1 MASITLCLLLSADL
15 ISAQFYKIDSNGM
28 GPHPSRFFGSAP
40 LYFNFSLTYCFS
52 TDDILSSAKTL
63 AYDLMSY
70 YHGNESGQT
79 PGILPGPP
87 PAGDY
92 YWWEG
97 GALWGTMIDYW
108 HLTGDDTY
116 NNVTTEAMLW
126 QVGPNRN
133 YMPPNVTASLGNDDQ
148 GFWGMSAMLAAEEN
162 FPNPPSDQPQWLALA
177 QAVWNTQAD
186 PDRHDA
192 TCGGVRRHDM
202 DSEHVT
208 NAGKGIANGI
218 FFNLGARLAR
228 YTNNQTY
235 AEVAEN
241 AWNWV
246 VSVGFMDK
254 DYNIFDGAHVE
265 TNCTDI
271 NRAQFSYN
279 NGVFL
284 LGAAYMYNYT
294 EDQKWK
300 DRLDGLVDATL
311 RVFFPNDTA
320 YEIAC
325 EGVMTCTT
333 DMLSFKGYLHR
344 WMSTTTQIA
353 PFTADKIL
361 PVLRKS
367 AQAAVNQCTGGSN
380 GRTCG
385 FAWSSGKYDGST
397 GAGQTMDV
405 LAAVS
410 SLLINQSKKPVTS
423 SDGGTS
429 VGDPNAGIGSGAIA
443 GDDLGPVTTGDRAG
457 AGVLTAVIVLTAAAA
472 FGWMGM
478 GK

>member
-1 MASITLCLLLSADL
+1 MASIILSLLVSAGPV
-15 ISAQFYKIDSNGM
+15 SAQVFKIDSND
-28 GPHPSRFFGSAP
+28 
-40 LYFNFSLTYCFS
+40 N
-52 TDDILSSAKTL
+52 ILATAKTL

-116 NNVTTEAMLW
+116 NDVVKQALLF

-148 GFWGMSAMLAAEEN
+148 GFWGMSAMQAAEQN
-162 FPNPPSDQPQWLALA
+162 FPDPPEDEPQWLALA

-192 TCGGVRRHDM
+192 TCGGGLRWQIPFANNGYDYKN
-202 DSEHVT
+202 S
-208 NAGKGIANGI
+208 IANGI

-228 YTNNQTY
+228 YTNNKTY
-235 AEVAEN
+235 AEVAEKT
-241 AWNWV
+241 WDWV
-246 VSVGFMDK
+246 VDVGFMDK
-254 DYNIFDGAHVE
+254 DYNIFDGAHVG

-279 NGVFL
+279 NGVFI

-294 EDQKWK
+294 QDAKWEA
-300 DRLDGLVDATL
+300 RVNGLINSTF
-311 RVFFPNDTA
+311 RVFFPNNTA
-320 YEIAC
+320 YEAAC

-333 DMLSFKGYLHR
+333 DMLSFKGYIHR
-344 WMSTTTQIA
+344 WMTTMTQIA
-353 PFTADKIL
+353 PFTAAKVL
-361 PVLRKS
+361 PVLRNS
-367 AQAAVNQCTGGSN
+367 AQAAVKQCTGGDN

-385 FAWSSGKYDGST
+385 FKWASGAFDGNV

-410 SLLINQSKKPVTS
+410 SLLINQSKTPVTNAT
-423 SDGGTS
+423 GGTS
-429 VGDPNAGIGSGAIA
+429 VGDPNAGIGSGSITS
-443 GDDLGPVTTGDRAG
+443 DLPDVTTGDKAG
-457 AGVLTAVIVLTAAAA
+457 AGVLTAVIILTAAAA
-472 FGWMGM
+472 FGWMGT

>member
-1 MASITLCLLLSADL
+1 MASIALYLLLSAGL
-15 ISAQFYKIDSNGM
+15 VSAQVYKIDSN
-28 GPHPSRFFGSAP
+28 
-40 LYFNFSLTYCFS
+40 
-52 TDDILSSAKTL
+52 DDIISAAKSL

-116 NNVTTEAMLW
+116 NDVVTQGMLW
-126 QVGPNRN
+126 QTGPNNN
-133 YMPPNVTASLGNDDQ
+133 YMPPNWSASLGNDDQ

-162 FPNPPSDQPQWLALA
+162 FPNPSDDQPQWLALA

-186 PDRHDA
+186 PDRHDS
-192 TCGGVRRHDM
+192 TCGGGLRWQIPFSNNGYDYKN
-202 DSEHVT
+202 S
-208 NAGKGIANGI
+208 IANGI

-228 YTNNQTY
+228 YTNNATY
-235 AEVAEN
+235 AKYAEDT
-241 AWNWV
+241 WDWV
-246 VSVGFMDK
+246 VNVGLMDEN
-254 DYNIFDGAHVE
+254 YNIFDGAHVE
-265 TNCTDI
+265 KNCTDI

-284 LGAAYMYNYT
+284 LGAAYMYNFT
-294 EDQKWK
+294 GDAKWAT
-300 DRLDGLVDATL
+300 RVNGLINATFN
-311 RVFFPNDTA
+311 VFFPNDTA
-320 YEIAC
+320 YEASC
-325 EGVMTCTT
+325 EEHMTCTT
-333 DMLSFKGYLHR
+333 DMLSFKGYVHR
-344 WMSTTTQIA
+344 WMATATQIV
-353 PFTADKIL
+353 PTIADTVL
-361 PVLRKS
+361 PVLQKS
-367 AQAAVNQCTGGSN
+367 AQAAVNQCTGGTN

-385 FAWSSGKYDGST
+385 FQWSSGAFDGSV

-410 SLLINQSKKPVTS
+410 SLLINESKAPLTNS
-423 SDGGTS
+423 TGGTS
-429 VGDPNAGIGSGAIA
+429 VGDPDAGIGSGSIS
-443 GDDLGPVTTGDRAG
+443 DDLPTITTADRAG
-457 AGVLTAVIVLTAAAA
+457 AGVLTGVIILTAAAA
-472 FGWMGM
+472 FGWMGT

>member
-1 MASITLCLLLSADL
+1 MTMASIALRLLLSAGLVSAQVFKVDSDDNI
-15 ISAQFYKIDSNGM
+15 ISA
-28 GPHPSRFFGSAP
+28 
-40 LYFNFSLTYCFS
+40 
-52 TDDILSSAKTL
+52 AKTL

-70 YHGNESGQT
+70 YHGNQSGQT

-92 YWWEG
+92 YWWEA

-108 HLTGDDTY
+108 FLTGDTTY
-116 NNVTTEAMLW
+116 NDVVSQAMLF
-126 QVGPNRN
+126 QVGPSRN

-148 GFWGMSAMLAAEEN
+148 GFWGMSAMQAAEEN
-162 FPNPPSDQPQWLALA
+162 FPDPPEDQPQWLALA

-192 TCGGVRRHDM
+192 TCGGGLRWQIPFANNGYDYKN
-202 DSEHVT
+202 S
-208 NAGKGIANGI
+208 IANGI

-235 AEVAEN
+235 ADWAEKT
-241 AWNWV
+241 WDWV

-265 TNCTDI
+265 SNCTDI

-284 LGAAYMYNYT
+284 LGAAYMYNFT
-294 EDQKWK
+294 GDAKWEE
-300 DRLDGLVDATL
+300 RVNGLVDATF
-311 RVFFPNDTA
+311 RVFFPNDTMS
-320 YEIAC
+320 EVSC
-325 EGVMTCTT
+325 EEHMTCTT
-333 DMLSFKGYLHR
+333 DMLSFKGYVHR
-344 WMSTTTQIA
+344 WMSTMTKIA
-353 PFTADKIL
+353 PFTAEKIL
-361 PVLRKS
+361 PVLKKS

-385 FAWSSGKYDGST
+385 FQWASGKFDNSVGV
-397 GAGQTMDV
+397 GQTMDV

-410 SLLINQSKKPVTS
+410 SLLIDRTRDPVTS
-423 SDGGTS
+423 TKGGTS
-429 VGDPNAGIGSGAIA
+429 VGDPNAGVGSGDI
-443 GDDLGPVTTGDRAG
+443 GDNLGPVTTGDRAG
-457 AGVLTAVIVLTAAAA
+457 AGVLTAIIILTAGVA
-472 FGWMGM
+472 FGWMGT
-478 GK
+478 GQ

>member
-1 MASITLCLLLSADL
+1 MASIAFYLLLSAGLVSAQYYKTDTNDDI
-15 ISAQFYKIDSNGM
+15 ISA
-28 GPHPSRFFGSAP
+28 
-40 LYFNFSLTYCFS
+40 
-52 TDDILSSAKTL
+52 AKTL
-63 AYDLMSY
+63 AYDLMTY
-70 YHGNESGQT
+70 YQGNESGHT

-108 HLTGDDTY
+108 HLTGDDSY
-116 NNVTTEAMLW
+116 NDVVTQAMLW

-148 GFWGMSAMLAAEEN
+148 GFWGMSAMQAAEEN
-162 FPNPPSDQPQWLALA
+162 FPDPPSDEPQWLALA

-192 TCGGVRRHDM
+192 TCGGGLRWQIPFANNGYDYKN
-202 DSEHVT
+202 S
-208 NAGKGIANGI
+208 IANGI

-228 YTNNQTY
+228 YTGNQTY
-235 AEVAEN
+235 ADVAEQT
-241 AWNWV
+241 WDWV
-246 VSVGFMDK
+246 VSVGFMDA
-254 DYNIFDGAHVE
+254 DYNIFDGAHVWS
-265 TNCTDI
+265 NCTDI

-284 LGAAYMYNYT
+284 LGAAYMYNFT
-294 EDQKWK
+294 GDSKWE
-300 DRLDGLVDATL
+300 DRLNGLIDATFK
-311 RVFFPNDTA
+311 VFFPNDTA

-325 EGVMTCTT
+325 EESMTCTT
-333 DMLSFKGYLHR
+333 DMLSFKGYVHR
-344 WMSTTTQIA
+344 WMATTTQIA
-353 PFTADKIL
+353 PFTAEKIL
-361 PVLRKS
+361 PVLQKS
-367 AQAAVNQCTGGSN
+367 AQAAANQCTGGNN

-385 FAWSSGKYDGST
+385 FGWASGVFDGSV

-410 SLLINQSKKPVTS
+410 SLLIGQSKSPVTS

-429 VGDPNAGIGSGAIA
+429 VGDPNAGVGSGSI
-443 GDDLGPVTTGDRAG
+443 GDDLAPITTSDRAG

-472 FGWMGM
+472 FGWMGT

>member
-1 MASITLCLLLSADL
+1 MASIALFLLLSAGPV
-15 ISAQFYKIDSNGM
+15 SAQVYKIDTND
-28 GPHPSRFFGSAP
+28 
-40 LYFNFSLTYCFS
+40 N
-52 TDDILSSAKTL
+52 ILATAKTL

-116 NNVTTEAMLW
+116 NDVVTQAMLW

-148 GFWGMSAMLAAEEN
+148 GFWGMSAMQAAEQN
-162 FPNPPSDQPQWLALA
+162 FPDPPEDQPQWLSLA

-192 TCGGVRRHDM
+192 TCGGGLRWQIPFANNGYDYKN
-202 DSEHVT
+202 S
-208 NAGKGIANGI
+208 IANGI

-235 AEVAEN
+235 ADVAE
-241 AWNWV
+241 ATWDWV
-246 VSVGFMDK
+246 VDVGFMDK
-254 DYNIFDGAHVE
+254 DYNIYDGAHVG

-279 NGVFL
+279 NGVFI

-294 EDQKWK
+294 KDAKWEA
-300 DRLDGLVDATL
+300 RVNGLINATF
-311 RVFFPNDTA
+311 RAFFPNDTA
-320 YEIAC
+320 YEAAC
-325 EGVMTCTT
+325 EGVLTCTT
-333 DMLSFKGYLHR
+333 DMLSFKGYIHR
-344 WMSTTTQIA
+344 WMTTMTQIA
-353 PFTADKIL
+353 PFTAPQVL

-367 AQAAVNQCTGGSN
+367 AQAAVKQCTGGDN

-385 FAWSSGKYDGST
+385 FRWASGAFDGNV

-410 SLLINQSKKPVTS
+410 SLLIDQSKTPVTNAT
-423 SDGGTS
+423 GGTS
-429 VGDPNAGIGSGAIA
+429 IGDPSAGIGSGAIT
-443 GDDLGPVTTGDRAG
+443 DDLPAVTTGDKAG
-457 AGVLTAVIVLTAAAA
+457 AGVLTAVIILTAAAA